1 MSNTA
6 RLPKNTRIYAIG
18 DIHGCADL
26 LEILM
31 DKITKND
38 QHLEPIEFKK
48 LVFLGDY
55 IDRGPASQ
63 KVIDIL
69 LYDLPKDYE
78 TIFLKGNHELMMI
91 EALEDCRAADYWL
104 RNGGLETISSYRSA
118 HSSTNGQA
126 SSEELMHLFKA
137 KLPKEH
143 LAFLKTLQLSF
154 QLGDYFFVH
163 AGVNPERSLDEQ
175 VEQDMLWIRDRFL
188 FSEKDFGKVII
199 HGHTPGKDVDEAD
212 NQVGIDTAAVYGG
225 CLTAMMIES
234 NKHQYLHV
242 QAKGTDEDRDRD
254 RDNKP

>member
-1 MSNTA
+1 MSKTA
-6 RLPKNTRIYAIG
+6 SIPKNTRIYAIG

-26 LEILM
+26 LEILL
-31 DKITKND
+31 DKIIRND
-38 QHLEPIEFKK
+38 QKLQAIEYKK

-55 IDRGPASQ
+55 IDRGPASK

-69 LYDLPKDYE
+69 LHDLPKDYE
-78 TIFLKGNHELMMI
+78 AFFLKGNHEVMMI
-91 EALEDCRAADYWL
+91 EALEERQAADYWL
-104 RNGGLETISSYRSA
+104 RNGGHETISSYQSA
-118 HSSTNGQA
+118 RSSTKEQA

-163 AGVNPERSLDEQ
+163 AGVNPARSLDEQ
-175 VEQDMLWIRDRFL
+175 TEQDMLWIRDRFL

-225 CLTAMMIES
+225 CLTAMMLEG
-234 NKHQYLHV
+234 NKHQYLQV
-242 QAKGTDEDRDRD
+242 QAKGTDGDRD
-254 RDNKP
+254 KET